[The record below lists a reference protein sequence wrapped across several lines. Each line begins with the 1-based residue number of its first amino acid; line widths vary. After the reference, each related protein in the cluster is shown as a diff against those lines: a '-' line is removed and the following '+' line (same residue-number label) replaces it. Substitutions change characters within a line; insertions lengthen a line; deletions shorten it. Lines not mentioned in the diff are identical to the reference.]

1 MSANALPTRRLKYAA
16 TINDAALGED
26 TPPDYELQYIDIGNV
41 DSEGR
46 IHDIAAYRFEAAP
59 SRARRQVRHG
69 DVIISTVRT
78 YLQAIAPIIE
88 PPENLVVSTGF
99 AVVRPMPGVLDQ
111 GFCRY
116 ALREP
121 KFLSEV
127 ICRSVGVSYPAIN
140 ASDLASIPIPL
151 PPISRQRAIADYLDH
166 ETAKIDEMITA
177 KERLLGILAEKR
189 RALVTQAVTRGLNP
203 AAPMRDS
210 GIEWLGDV
218 PSHWKPIK
226 LRWLFKQVKRQ
237 GFPDLP
243 PLSVYRD
250 FGVIL
255 RESRDD
261 NANRVPEDLDKYQLV
276 EPGDLV
282 INKMKAW
289 QGSLG
294 ISALTGITSPD
305 YVVFAPVHDERP
317 RFLNFLLRIP
327 TLATV
332 YLSMSNGIRTNQWR
346 LEPDRFVML
355 DLCLPPTRE
364 QEEIVSHVESRIT
377 GLDGLHAATIESIRI
392 LRERRSALIA
402 AAVTGQI
409 DVEAAA

>member
-1 MSANALPTRRLKYAA
+1 MSDVEAIYRGRIRLKYGVS
-16 TINDAALGED
+16 L
-26 TPPDYELQYIDIGNV
+26 
-41 DSEGR
+41 SR
-46 IHDIAAYRFEAAP
+46 
-59 SRARRQVRHG
+59 SRADIEHTALPYVGLEHIESGTGRYLPAEVSDLYAASNEAGEQSNRFTHG
-69 DVIISTVRT
+69 DVLFGKLRPYLAKAWVAEFDGRASTELIVMT
-78 YLQAIAPIIE
+78 PTVFIARFLLYVCLHS
-88 PPENLVVSTGF
+88 NFVNAVDSSTFGSK
-99 AVVRPMPGVLDQ
+99 MPRAEWEFIGSQYV
-111 GFCRY
+111 
-116 ALREP
+116 
-121 KFLSEV
+121 
-127 ICRSVGVSYPAIN
+127 
-140 ASDLASIPIPL
+140 PL
-151 PPISRQRAIADYLDH
+151 PSLSYQRTIANYLDR
-166 ETAKIDEMITA
+166 ETAKIDEMIVA
-177 KERLLGILAEKR
+177 KQRLLGILTEKR
-189 RALVTQAVTRGLNP
+189 RALITNAVTCGLDL
-203 AAPMRDS
+203 AAPMKDS

-218 PSHWKPIK
+218 PRHWKPIK

-237 GFPDLP
+237 GFPELP

-305 YVVFAPVHDERP
+305 YVVFAPVHEEHP
-317 RFLNFLLRIP
+317 PFLNLLLRIP

-346 LEPDRFVML
+346 LEPDRFVTL
-355 DLCLPPTRE
+355 ELCLPPRCE
-364 QEEIVSHVESRIT
+364 QEQIVSHVESRVT
-377 GLDGLHAATIESIRI
+377 KLDELYAATIESIRI
-392 LRERRSALIA
+392 LRERRTALIA

-409 DVEAAA
+409 DLESAV